1 MRLAGLLQPKRLL
14 QVVVCLSACLAAASA
29 SAQTEVRKTLPERSG
44 GQTSGA
50 QTSGGQTSGG
60 QTSSGA
66 QTEVK
71 KTMPGSE
78 VKKTLPGQALQSV
91 EPPVKPTWSA
101 EVEERGVSAT
111 DAQVTSDGRRTRF
124 SLHLSAAIAYQLF
137 TLAEPYRLI
146 IDLPDVEFRLPKVAG
161 QREQGLVQAF
171 RYGLFAAGKSR
182 IVIDT
187 TGPVRIEQAT
197 IARRSGTKA
206 VILNIDLAPTDA
218 ASFVRN
224 PPTAPRSAAPDA
236 PETASKARPGAKPII
251 VIDAGHGGVDPGAVR
266 GEVIEKDVV
275 LAVARHLR
283 TFLAVKNRYDVQM
296 TRGTDVF
303 VALDRRLQIS
313 REKGASLFISI
324 HADTVAAE
332 ERAQIVRG
340 ATVYTLSEQASSKQ
354 AKMLADKEN
363 AVDKLAGID
372 TAIEEEGGAI
382 NQILFD
388 LMRRETAD
396 FSADFRGHLLSHMK
410 RSIALS
416 RDPAKS
422 AEFRVL
428 KQTHA
433 PSVLIELGYMSNA
446 EDSRLLASPDWQRQ
460 VANSIALAVDDF
472 FQKRGQRA
480 P

>member
-1 MRLAGLLQPKRLL
+1 MRLAGWLRPMRLL
-14 QVVVCLSACLAAASA
+14 QVAVGLSAAVAGAPA
-29 SAQTEVRKTLPERSG
+29 WAQTEVRKTLPER
-44 GQTSGA
+44 
-50 QTSGGQTSGG
+50 
-60 QTSSGA
+60 
-66 QTEVK
+66 
-71 KTMPGSE
+71 PGSQTE

-91 EPPVKPTWSA
+91 EPPATRKSVEPPATPTWSA
-101 EVEERGVSAT
+101 ETEGRGVSAT
-111 DAQVTSDGRRTRF
+111 DAQVTGDRRRTRF
-124 SLHLSAAIAYQLF
+124 ALHLSSGIAYQIF
-137 TLAEPYRLI
+137 TLADPYRLI
-146 IDLPDVEFRLPKVAG
+146 IDMPDVQFQLPKAAG
-161 QREQGLVQAF
+161 QHEQGLVQAF

-197 IARRSGTKA
+197 IARRSGSKA
-206 VILNIDLAPTDA
+206 VVLNIDLTPTDA

-224 PPTAPRSAAPDA
+224 PPTVPRTTSPEA
-236 PETASKARPGAKPII
+236 PETANQARPGAKPIV

-283 TFLAVKNRYDVQM
+283 TALAGKGRYDVQM
-296 TRGTDVF
+296 TRSTDVF
-303 VALDRRLQIS
+303 VALDRRLQMS

-324 HADTVAAE
+324 HADTVAEE

-340 ATVYTLSEQASSKQ
+340 ATVYTLSEQASNKQ

-372 TAIEEEGGAI
+372 TAVEEEGGTI
-382 NQILFD
+382 NQILYD

-396 FSADFRGHLLSHMK
+396 FSADFRGRLLSHMK

-416 RDPAKS
+416 REPARS

-428 KQTHA
+428 KQAHA

-460 VANSIALAVDDF
+460 VANSIALAVDDY
-472 FQKRGQRA
+472 FQKRGQR
-480 P
+480 

>member
-1 MRLAGLLQPKRLL
+1 MRLAGLLQPIRLL
-14 QVVVCLSACLAAASA
+14 QVVVCLSACVAAASA
-29 SAQTEVRKTLPERSG
+29 WAQTEVRKTLPERSG
-44 GQTSGA
+44 AQTSGA
-50 QTSGGQTSGG
+50 QT
-60 QTSSGA
+60 
-66 QTEVK
+66 
-71 KTMPGSE
+71 E
-78 VKKTLPGQALQSV
+78 VKKTLPGQALQAV
-91 EPPVKPTWSA
+91 EPPAKPTWPA

-111 DAQVTSDGRRTRF
+111 DAQVSGDGRRTRF

-146 IDLPDVEFRLPKVAG
+146 IDMPDVEFRLPKGAG

-171 RYGLFAAGKSR
+171 RYGLFATGKSR

-218 ASFVRN
+218 ANFVRN
-224 PPTAPRSAAPDA
+224 PPTAPRSASPDA
-236 PETASKARPGAKPII
+236 PEAANKARPGAKPII

-283 TFLAVKNRYDVQM
+283 TFLAVKGRYDVQM

-340 ATVYTLSEQASSKQ
+340 ATVYTLSDQASSKQ

-472 FQKRGQRA
+472 FLKRGQRA